1 MNIPMNSKPQR
12 RVSEKPDDRFKRLA
26 ESRVNNVLR
35 SIRILGNLS
44 NTTNYSYTPDQ
55 VQRIF
60 NAVREQLELVEGKFE
75 VGARNSGRS
84 RFKF

>member
-1 MNIPMNSKPQR
+1 MNSKPQK
-12 RVSEKPDDRFKRLA
+12 RVTESREARFKRLA

-44 NTTNYSYTPDQ
+44 NTTNYQYTQDE
-55 VQRIF
+55 VNRIF
-60 NAVREQLELVEGKFE
+60 RAVREQLELVEGKFH

-84 RFKF
+84 RFKL

>member
-1 MNIPMNSKPQR
+1 MNSKPQR
-12 RVSEKPDDRFKRLA
+12 RVTETPEDRFKRLA

-44 NTTNYSYTPDQ
+44 NTTNYSYKPDQ

-60 NAVREQLELVEGKFE
+60 EAVREQLDLVEGKFE
-75 VGARNSGRS
+75 IGARNSGRS